1 MNRDDVVSGNE
12 LVAET
17 VRAYGIEDCFFL
29 MGGPTIDLANEM
41 ERSGTRMV
49 DVRHE
54 QAAVMM
60 AHSSAILGQR
70 VALAMCCSGPGFT
83 NTITGIAN
91 AHADGV
97 PVVVLGGSSRMS
109 DYGRGGF
116 QELDQVRL
124 AEPVTTWSVRVQET
138 RRIPDILGKAFARA
152 LGPTSGPVYV
162 DLPGDVLFGKVSRED
177 VLPVS
182 GYATD
187 GPLRSQADPDSVTKA
202 GELIAAAER
211 PVVIAGNGAIWSE
224 AGEVLQKWLNDT
236 GIPVYATP
244 QARGLIPEDHELA
257 LLEARS
263 TAFREADLVVVA
275 GTPLNYATSRI
286 QPPRFKPDVKVVQ
299 IDSSARELGS
309 SRHVD
314 FPLLG
319 DVRSVISQL
328 HEAYLRAGKNPS
340 HRDWVDRLKS
350 VTEEKRSRAESAAFD
365 SNSAIHPIEL
375 CRVVRDFLD
384 RDAILCVDGQEILTY
399 ARQTIP
405 TFYPGHRLN
414 SGTLGTMGVGLPFG
428 IGAKAARPDKQVV
441 VLHGD
446 GSFGMNAMEFDT
458 ALRHNLPVITVIS
471 NNGGWTATDR
481 YKAGRELGYSR
492 YDLMAEALGGHG
504 EFVEKIEDLAPALA
518 RAADSGVPSVV
529 NVITDKAARA
539 TTAQFTRDA
548 T

>member
-1 MNRDDVVSGNE
+1 MSGNDMVSGYE

-17 VRAYGIEDCFFL
+17 VRAYGIDDCYFL

-41 ERSGTRMV
+41 ERLGTRMV

-60 AHSSAILGQR
+60 AHSSAILRQR

-83 NTITGIAN
+83 NTLTGIAN
-91 AHADGV
+91 AYADGV

-138 RRIPDILGKAFARA
+138 RRIPDILSKAFARA
-152 LGPTSGPVYV
+152 LGPSSGPVYV
-162 DLPGDVLFGKVSRED
+162 DLPGDVLYGKVSRED

-182 GYATD
+182 AYTVD
-187 GPLRSQADPDSVTKA
+187 GPLRSLADADAVREA
-202 GELIAAAER
+202 AELIAAAER
-211 PVVIAGNGAIWSE
+211 PVVIAGNGALWSE
-224 AGEVLQKWLNDT
+224 AGDVLQKWLNDT
-236 GIPVYATP
+236 GIPVYVMP
-244 QARGLIPEDHELA
+244 QARGLIPEDHEFA

-263 TAFREADLVVVA
+263 SAFREADLVIVA
-275 GTPLNYATSRI
+275 GAPLNYATSRI

-299 IDSSARELGS
+299 IDNSASELGS
-309 SRHVD
+309 SRHIDV
-314 FPLLG
+314 PLLG

-328 HEAYLRAGKNPS
+328 HDAYLSTGKNPR
-340 HRDWVDRLKS
+340 HEDWTNRLKS
-350 VTEEKRSRAESAAFD
+350 VTEEKRSRAEQADFDASSAM
-365 SNSAIHPIEL
+365 HPIEL

-428 IGAKAARPDKQVV
+428 VGAKATRPDKQVV

-458 ALRHNLPVITVIS
+458 AVRHNLPVITVIS

-504 EFVEKIEDLAPALA
+504 EFVEKIEDLLPALT
-518 RAADSGVPSVV
+518 RAAESGVPSVV
-529 NVITDKAARA
+529 NVITDKTARA
-539 TTAQFTRDA
+539 TTMQFTRDA